1 MKPMKMIGMMPLYG
15 SPPMVLP
22 TMVATPSNMFRKFK
36 ALFSMDDQYTY
47 TEARL
52 QAISEE
58 LGRNFRA
65 AYNNPAVE
73 WDEWNQ
79 ALDAYKAVRRLMP
92 TKPNGKRLGHMEAHL
107 STQ

>member
-1 MKPMKMIGMMPLYG
+1 
-15 SPPMVLP
+15 MVLP
-22 TMVATPSNMFRKFK
+22 RMVATPSDMFRKFK

-52 QAISEE
+52 QSISEE

-65 AYNNPAVE
+65 AYTNPAVE

-92 TKPNGKRLGHMEAHL
+92 TKPDGKRLGHMEAHL

>member
-1 MKPMKMIGMMPLYG
+1 
-15 SPPMVLP
+15 MVLP
-22 TMVATPSNMFRKFK
+22 RMVATPSDMFRKFK
-36 ALFSMDDQYTY
+36 SLFSMDDQYTY

-65 AYNNPAVE
+65 AYTNPAVE

>member
-1 MKPMKMIGMMPLYG
+1 
-15 SPPMVLP
+15 MVLP
-22 TMVATPSNMFRKFK
+22 RMVATPSDMFRKFK
-36 ALFSMDDQYTY
+36 ALFSMQDQYTY

-65 AYNNPAVE
+65 AYTNPAVE

-79 ALDAYKAVRRLMP
+79 AHRGGGLSP
-92 TKPNGKRLGHMEAHL
+92 TLPLWQGLPPL
-107 STQ
+107 P

>member
-1 MKPMKMIGMMPLYG
+1 MVPLR
-15 SPPMVLP
+15 ME
-22 TMVATPSNMFRKFK
+22 ATPSDMFRKFK

-52 QAISEE
+52 QSISEE

-65 AYNNPAVE
+65 AYTNPAVE

-92 TKPNGKRLGHMEAHL
+92 TKPDGKRPGSHGGPPLDAVNIGVGARGELG
-107 STQ
+107 

>member
-1 MKPMKMIGMMPLYG
+1 
-15 SPPMVLP
+15 MVLP
-22 TMVATPSNMFRKFK
+22 RTVATPSDMFRKFK
-36 ALFSMDDQYTY
+36 ALFSMQDQYTY

-65 AYNNPAVE
+65 AYTNPAVE

-92 TKPNGKRLGHMEAHL
+92 TKPDGKRLGHMEAHL

>member
-1 MKPMKMIGMMPLYG
+1 MLLCG
-15 SPPMVLP
+15 SLP
-22 TMVATPSNMFRKFK
+22 TGLPMTEATPSDMQ
-36 ALFSMDDQYTY
+36 DQYTY
-47 TEARL
+47 TEAKL

-65 AYNNPAVE
+65 AYTNPAVE
-73 WDEWNQ
+73 WEEWNQ

-92 TKPNGKRLGHMEAHL
+92 TKPDGKRLGHMEAHL

>member
-1 MKPMKMIGMMPLYG
+1 
-15 SPPMVLP
+15 MVLP
-22 TMVATPSNMFRKFK
+22 RTVATPSDMFRKFK
-36 ALFSMDDQYTY
+36 ALFSMDKDKYTY

-52 QAISEE
+52 QAMSEE

-65 AYNNPAVE
+65 AYTNPAVE

-92 TKPNGKRLGHMEAHL
+92 TKPNGKRLGHLEAHL

>member
-1 MKPMKMIGMMPLYG
+1 MTKPTWTNPTAMTTTTTTPLYG

-22 TMVATPSNMFRKFK
+22 RTEATPSDMQ
-36 ALFSMDDQYTY
+36 DQYTY

-52 QAISEE
+52 QAMSEE

-65 AYNNPAVE
+65 AYRNPAVE

-92 TKPNGKRLGHMEAHL
+92 TKPDGKRLGHLEAHL